1 MTDVMLLWDNP
12 LLFEKLF
19 KENDLKCQRILSTAL
34 GTPFLPACKCVII
47 PTGFAN
53 SAYTK
58 ILPGIERN
66 GKAFEKFVSAGG
78 VLVVFGALVT
88 KYDHSWLP
96 MQLTYIE
103 KHGETHLHRE
113 GVHDAQCIVDD
124 PGLAVECDGYFSAA
138 DGDVI
143 LKNDDDQAV
152 MVVKK
157 VGAGMI
163 IATSVH
169 EFPSP
174 GFLGCIT
181 DNARRS
187 KI

>member
-19 KENDLKCQRILSTAL
+19 EENGLKCQRILSTAL

-88 KYDHSWLP
+88 TYDHDWLP
-96 MQLTYIE
+96 MQLTYKE
-103 KHGETHLHRE
+103 KHGETSLHRVGE
-113 GVHDAQCIVDD
+113 HGAQCIVND
-124 PGLAVECDGYFSAA
+124 PGMAVECDGYFSST

-143 LKNDDDQAV
+143 LNNDNGEAV

-157 VGAGMI
+157 VGEGMI
-163 IATSVH
+163 IATTVH

-174 GFLGCIT
+174 DFLVCVM

-187 KI
+187 KL

>member
-19 KENDLKCQRILSTAL
+19 EENGLKCQRILSTAL
-34 GTPFLPACKCVII
+34 GTPFLPACKCVIV

-78 VLVVFGALVT
+78 VLVIFGALVKT
-88 KYDHSWLP
+88 YDHNWLP
-96 MQLTYIE
+96 MQLTYTE
-103 KHGETHLHRE
+103 KHGETHLHRLGE
-113 GVHDAQCIVDD
+113 HGAQCIVAD
-124 PGLAVECDGYFSAA
+124 PEMTVECDGYFSST

-143 LKNDDDQAV
+143 LNNDDGEAV
-152 MVVKK
+152 MVVKEM
-157 VGAGMI
+157 GEGMI
-163 IATSVH
+163 IATTVH

-174 GFLGCIT
+174 DFLTCVM
-181 DNARRS
+181 DSARRS
-187 KI
+187 KL

>member
-1 MTDVMLLWDNP
+1 MTDVLLLWDNP

-19 KENDLKCQRILSTAL
+19 KENGLKCQRILSTAI
-34 GTPFLPACKCVII
+34 GTPFLPACKCVIV

-88 KYDHSWLP
+88 KYDYNWLP

-103 KHGETHLHRE
+103 KHGETHLLRV
-113 GVHDAQCIVDD
+113 GVHETQCIVDD
-124 PGLAVECDGYFSAA
+124 SSQSVECDGYFSDT

-143 LKNDDDQAV
+143 LKNDDGQAV

-157 VGAGMI
+157 VGDGMI
-163 IATSVH
+163 IATTVH

-174 GFLGCIT
+174 DFLSCVT